1 MSNPRRTL
9 SVLALA
15 SALVAVS
22 ATPALS
28 RARELVPAT
37 VVSPP
42 APPHALFVWAG
53 DKEKKGN
60 DFLLVIDAD
69 PRSPQYG
76 RMLAALETDQRTV
89 RPHHTEYTMPAS
101 GMLFVNDHDAGR
113 TFILDVRDPLHP
125 AVAGSFGDM
134 AGFAHPHSYVR
145 LPNGHVLVSFQHD
158 AMPSMP
164 AMASGPQAAQTAT
177 KARTPPFA
185 NAAMGKSGGLVE
197 IDDSGRVVRSSGN
210 ADPAFADN
218 VLMPY
223 SLVVLP
229 QIDRVVSTN
238 SSMHDPDL
246 FSGTTY
252 QVWRLSDL
260 RLLRTAYFDPGERLY
275 AHISPEEP
283 RVGPDGSVFVQTLA
297 CGVERIT
304 GIETDAPTARLVHTF
319 PGNFCGVPTIVGQ
332 YFVQS
337 VPEVNGFI
345 VLDLADPARPVEV
358 SRLTISDAFRP
369 HWTGWDPVTG
379 RIVVTPGGGEDNRM
393 YLLQLD
399 PKTGALSVDEAFRD
413 TDGKTGFSFAKRQW
427 PHGWEGTGL
436 PHGAVFS
443 R

>member
-1 MSNPRRTL
+1 MSSLGRPL
-9 SVLALA
+9 AVLALA
-15 SALVAVS
+15 SPLMVALAGPVAAQVPVP
-22 ATPALS
+22 PAD
-28 RARELVPAT
+28 PAALP
-37 VVSPP
+37 PP

-53 DKEKKGN
+53 DREKEGN

-69 PRSPQYG
+69 PRSPRYG
-76 RMLAALETDQRTV
+76 RMLTALATDQRTV
-89 RPHHTEYTMPAS
+89 RPHHTEYTMPVS

-113 TFILDVRDPLHP
+113 TFILNVRDPLHP
-125 AVAGSFGDM
+125 EVAGSFGDM

-158 AMPSMP
+158 AMPRGSS
-164 AMASGPQAAQTAT
+164 MASMAQT
-177 KARTPPFA
+177 RS
-185 NAAMGKSGGLVE
+185 AAMGKTGGLVE

-229 QIDRVVSTN
+229 GIDRVVSTN

-260 RLLRTAYFDPGERLY
+260 RLLKTAYFDPGERLY

-297 CGVERIT
+297 CGLEQIT
-304 GIETDAPTARLVHTF
+304 GIETDTPVAKLVHTF

-337 VPEVNGFI
+337 VPAVNGFI

-358 SRLTISDAFRP
+358 SRLTISERFRP
-369 HWTGWDPVTG
+369 HWTGWDPATG
-379 RIVVTPGGGEDNRM
+379 RIVVTPGSEDDNRM

-399 PKTGALSVDEAFRD
+399 PKTGALTIDESFRD
-413 TDGKTGFSFAKRQW
+413 TDGKPGFSFASRIW

>member
-1 MSNPRRTL
+1 MS
-9 SVLALA
+9 SVLRILTGPVLAAALA
-15 SALVAVS
+15 ATPVSPALPPPAVPVS
-22 ATPALS
+22 AA
-28 RARELVPAT
+28 A
-37 VVSPP
+37 P
-42 APPHALFVWAG
+42 APSHALFVWAG
-53 DKEKKGN
+53 DKEKRSN
-60 DFLLVIDAD
+60 DFLLVLDAD

-76 RMLAALETDQRTV
+76 RLLTTLETDQRTV
-89 RPHHTEYTMPAS
+89 RPHHTEYTMPES

-113 TFILDVRDPLHP
+113 SFILDVRDPLHP

-164 AMASGPQAAQTAT
+164 SMAQMAQAAPTRPAPQSG
-177 KARTPPFA
+177 ARP
-185 NAAMGKSGGLVE
+185 NVAMGKTGGLVE
-197 IDDSGRVVRSSGN
+197 IDDRGRVVRSSGN

-297 CGVERIT
+297 CGLERIT
-304 GIETDAPTARLVHTF
+304 GVDTDAPTARLVHTF
-319 PGNFCGVPTIVGQ
+319 PGNFCGVPTIVGR

-337 VPEVNGFI
+337 VPAVNGFI

-358 SRLTISDAFRP
+358 SRLTISERFRP

-379 RIVVTPGGGEDNRM
+379 RIVATPGSEDDNRM

-399 PKTGALSVDEAFRD
+399 PKTGALSVDESFRD
-413 TDGKTGFSFAKRQW
+413 TDGKVGFSFAKRSW

>member
-1 MSNPRRTL
+1 MSNARRTL
-9 SVLALA
+9 GVLALTC
-15 SALVAVS
+15 SILVA
-22 ATPALS
+22 AAPA
-28 RARELVPAT
+28 RPQTAA
-37 VVSPP
+37 
-42 APPHALFVWAG
+42 APHALFVWAG
-53 DKEKKGN
+53 DREKKGN

-76 RMLAALETDQRTV
+76 RMLTALATDQRTV
-89 RPHHTEYTMPAS
+89 RPHHTEYTMPES

-113 TFILDVRDPLHP
+113 SFILDVRDPLRP
-125 AVAGSFGDM
+125 AVAGSFEDM
-134 AGFAHPHSYVR
+134 AGFAHPHSYLR

-158 AMPSMP
+158 AEPKVP
-164 AMASGPQAAQTAT
+164 FLGHAAPMASMSS
-177 KARTPPFA
+177 
-185 NAAMGKSGGLVE
+185 AAMGKTGGLVE
-197 IDDSGRVVRSSGN
+197 IDDLGRVVRSSGN
-210 ADPAFADN
+210 ADAAFADN

-260 RLLRTAYFDPGERLY
+260 RLLKTAYFDPGERLY

-297 CGVERIT
+297 CGLERIT
-304 GIETDAPTARLVHTF
+304 GIATDAPVAKLVHTF
-319 PGNFCGVPTIVGQ
+319 PGNFCGVPTIVGRF
-332 YFVQS
+332 FVQS
-337 VPEVNGFI
+337 VPAVHGFI

-358 SRLTISDAFRP
+358 SRLTISDLFRP
-369 HWTGWDPVTG
+369 HWTGWDPATG
-379 RIVVTPGGGEDNRM
+379 RIVATPGSEEDNRM

-399 PKTGALSVDEAFRD
+399 PKTGALTVDDTFRD
-413 TDGKTGFSFAKRQW
+413 TDGKTGFSFAKRVW
-427 PHGWEGTGL
+427 PHGWEGAGL

>member
-1 MSNPRRTL
+1 MSKARRTL
-9 SVLALA
+9 GVLALTC
-15 SALVAVS
+15 SILVA
-22 ATPALS
+22 AAPA
-28 RARELVPAT
+28 RPQTAA
-37 VVSPP
+37 
-42 APPHALFVWAG
+42 APHALFVWAG
-53 DKEKKGN
+53 DREKKGN

-76 RMLAALETDQRTV
+76 RMLTALATDQRTV
-89 RPHHTEYTMPAS
+89 RPHHTEYTMPES

-113 TFILDVRDPLHP
+113 SFILDVRDPLRP
-125 AVAGSFGDM
+125 AVAGSFEDM
-134 AGFAHPHSYVR
+134 AGFAHPHSYLR

-158 AMPSMP
+158 AEPKVP
-164 AMASGPQAAQTAT
+164 FLGHAAPMASMSS
-177 KARTPPFA
+177 
-185 NAAMGKSGGLVE
+185 AAMGKTGGLVE
-197 IDDSGRVVRSSGN
+197 IDDLGRVVRSSGN
-210 ADPAFADN
+210 ADAAFADN

-260 RLLRTAYFDPGERLY
+260 RLLKTAYFDPGERLY

-297 CGVERIT
+297 CGLERIT
-304 GIETDAPTARLVHTF
+304 GIATDVPVAKLVHTF
-319 PGNFCGVPTIVGQ
+319 PGNFCGVPTIVGRF
-332 YFVQS
+332 FVQS
-337 VPEVNGFI
+337 VPAVHGFI
-345 VLDLADPARPVEV
+345 VLDLADPAHPVEV
-358 SRLTISDAFRP
+358 SRLTISDLFRP
-369 HWTGWDPVTG
+369 HWTGWDPATG
-379 RIVVTPGGGEDNRM
+379 RIVATPGSEEDNRM

-399 PKTGALSVDEAFRD
+399 PKTGALTVDDTFRD
-413 TDGKTGFSFAKRQW
+413 TDGKTGFSFAKRVW
-427 PHGWEGTGL
+427 PHGWEGAGL

>member
-1 MSNPRRTL
+1 MSKARRTL
-9 SVLALA
+9 GVLALTC
-15 SALVAVS
+15 SILVA
-22 ATPALS
+22 AAPA
-28 RARELVPAT
+28 RPQTAA
-37 VVSPP
+37 
-42 APPHALFVWAG
+42 APHALFVWAG
-53 DKEKKGN
+53 DREKKGN

-76 RMLAALETDQRTV
+76 RMLTALATDQRTV
-89 RPHHTEYTMPAS
+89 RPHHTEYTMPES

-113 TFILDVRDPLHP
+113 SFILDVRDPLRP
-125 AVAGSFGDM
+125 AVAGSFEDM
-134 AGFAHPHSYVR
+134 AGFAHPHSYLR

-158 AMPSMP
+158 AEPKVP
-164 AMASGPQAAQTAT
+164 FLGHAAPMASMSS
-177 KARTPPFA
+177 
-185 NAAMGKSGGLVE
+185 AAMGKTGGLVE
-197 IDDSGRVVRSSGN
+197 IDDLGRVVRSSGN
-210 ADPAFADN
+210 ADAAFAAN

-260 RLLRTAYFDPGERLY
+260 RLLKTAYFDPGERLY

-297 CGVERIT
+297 CGLERIT
-304 GIETDAPTARLVHTF
+304 GIATDAPVAKLVHTF
-319 PGNFCGVPTIVGQ
+319 PGNFCGVPTIVGRF
-332 YFVQS
+332 FVQS
-337 VPEVNGFI
+337 VPAVHGFI

-358 SRLTISDAFRP
+358 SRLTISDLFRP
-369 HWTGWDPVTG
+369 HWTGWDPATG
-379 RIVVTPGGGEDNRM
+379 RIVATPGSEEDNRM

-399 PKTGALSVDEAFRD
+399 PKTGALTVDDTFRD
-413 TDGKTGFSFAKRQW
+413 TDGKTGFSFAKRVW
-427 PHGWEGTGL
+427 PHGWEGAGL

>member
-1 MSNPRRTL
+1 MSSVVRILTGP
-9 SVLALA
+9 VLAAALA
-15 SALVAVS
+15 ATPVSPALPPSAVPVS
-22 ATPALS
+22 AAD
-28 RARELVPAT
+28 
-37 VVSPP
+37 P

-53 DKEKKGN
+53 DKEKRSN
-60 DFLLVIDAD
+60 DFLLVLDAD

-76 RMLAALETDQRTV
+76 RLLTTLETDQRTV
-89 RPHHTEYTMPAS
+89 RPHHTEYTMPES

-113 TFILDVRDPLHP
+113 SFILDVRDPLHP

-164 AMASGPQAAQTAT
+164 SMAQMAQAAPTRPAPQSG
-177 KARTPPFA
+177 ARP
-185 NAAMGKSGGLVE
+185 NVAMGKTGGLVE
-197 IDDSGRVVRSSGN
+197 IDDRGRVVRSSGN

-260 RLLRTAYFDPGERLY
+260 RLLKTAYFDPGERLY

-297 CGVERIT
+297 CGLERIT
-304 GIETDAPTARLVHTF
+304 GVDTDAPTARLVHTF
-319 PGNFCGVPTIVGQ
+319 PGNFCGVPTIVGR

-337 VPEVNGFI
+337 VPAVNGFI

-358 SRLTISDAFRP
+358 SRLTISERFRP

-379 RIVVTPGGGEDNRM
+379 RIVATPGSEDDNRM

-399 PKTGALSVDEAFRD
+399 PKTGALSVDESFRD
-413 TDGKTGFSFAKRQW
+413 TDGKVGFSFAKRSW

>member
-1 MSNPRRTL
+1 MSKARRTL
-9 SVLALA
+9 GVLALTC
-15 SALVAVS
+15 SILVA
-22 ATPALS
+22 AAPA
-28 RARELVPAT
+28 RPQTAA
-37 VVSPP
+37 
-42 APPHALFVWAG
+42 APHALFVWAG
-53 DKEKKGN
+53 DREKKGN

-76 RMLAALETDQRTV
+76 RMLTALATDQRTV
-89 RPHHTEYTMPAS
+89 RPHHTEYTMPES

-113 TFILDVRDPLHP
+113 SFILDVRDPLHP
-125 AVAGSFGDM
+125 AVAGSFEDM
-134 AGFAHPHSYVR
+134 AGFAHPHSYLR

-158 AMPSMP
+158 AEPKVP
-164 AMASGPQAAQTAT
+164 FLGHAAPMASMSS
-177 KARTPPFA
+177 
-185 NAAMGKSGGLVE
+185 AAMGKTGGLVE
-197 IDDSGRVVRSSGN
+197 IDDLGRVVRSSGN
-210 ADPAFADN
+210 ADAAFADN

-260 RLLRTAYFDPGERLY
+260 RLLKTAYFDPGERLY

-297 CGVERIT
+297 CGLERIT
-304 GIETDAPTARLVHTF
+304 GIATDAPVAKLVHTF
-319 PGNFCGVPTIVGQ
+319 PGNFCGVPTIVGRF
-332 YFVQS
+332 FVQS
-337 VPEVNGFI
+337 VPAVHGFI

-358 SRLTISDAFRP
+358 SRLTISDLFRP
-369 HWTGWDPVTG
+369 HWTGWDPATG
-379 RIVVTPGGGEDNRM
+379 RIVATPGSEEDNRM

-399 PKTGALSVDEAFRD
+399 PKTGALTVDDTFRD
-413 TDGKTGFSFAKRQW
+413 TDGKTGFSFAKRVW
-427 PHGWEGTGL
+427 PHGWEGAGL

>member
-1 MSNPRRTL
+1 MSNARRTL
-9 SVLALA
+9 GVLALTCSILA
-15 SALVAVS
+15 AA
-22 ATPALS
+22 APARS
-28 RARELVPAT
+28 QTAA
-37 VVSPP
+37 
-42 APPHALFVWAG
+42 APHALFVWTG
-53 DKEKKGN
+53 DREKKGN

-76 RMLAALETDQRTV
+76 RMLTALATDQRTV
-89 RPHHTEYTMPAS
+89 RPHHTEYTMPES

-113 TFILDVRDPLHP
+113 SFILDVRDPLHP
-125 AVAGSFGDM
+125 AVAGSFEDM
-134 AGFAHPHSYVR
+134 AGFAHPHSYLR

-158 AMPSMP
+158 AEPKMPFLGHAAP
-164 AMASGPQAAQTAT
+164 MASMSS
-177 KARTPPFA
+177 
-185 NAAMGKSGGLVE
+185 AAMGKTGGLVE
-197 IDDSGRVVRSSGN
+197 IDDLGRVVRSSGN
-210 ADPAFADN
+210 ADAAFADN

-260 RLLRTAYFDPGERLY
+260 RLLKTAYFDPGERLY

-297 CGVERIT
+297 CGLERIT
-304 GIETDAPTARLVHTF
+304 GIATDVPVAKLVHTF
-319 PGNFCGVPTIVGQ
+319 PGNFCGVPTIVGRF
-332 YFVQS
+332 FVQS
-337 VPEVNGFI
+337 VPAVHGFI
-345 VLDLADPARPVEV
+345 VLDLADPAHPVEV
-358 SRLTISDAFRP
+358 SRLTISDRFRP
-369 HWTGWDPVTG
+369 HWTGWDPATG
-379 RIVVTPGGGEDNRM
+379 RIVVTPGSEEDNRM

-399 PKTGALSVDEAFRD
+399 PTTGALTVDETFRD
-413 TDGKTGFSFAKRQW
+413 TDGKTGFSFAKRAW

>member
-1 MSNPRRTL
+1 MSNARRTL
-9 SVLALA
+9 GVLALTC
-15 SALVAVS
+15 SILVA
-22 ATPALS
+22 AAPA
-28 RARELVPAT
+28 RPQTAA
-37 VVSPP
+37 
-42 APPHALFVWAG
+42 APHALFVWAG
-53 DKEKKGN
+53 DREKKGN

-76 RMLAALETDQRTV
+76 RMLTALATDQRTV
-89 RPHHTEYTMPAS
+89 RPHHTEYTMPES

-113 TFILDVRDPLHP
+113 SFILDVRDPLRP
-125 AVAGSFGDM
+125 AVAGSFEDM
-134 AGFAHPHSYVR
+134 AGFAHPHSYLR

-158 AMPSMP
+158 AEPKVP
-164 AMASGPQAAQTAT
+164 FLGHAAPMASMSS
-177 KARTPPFA
+177 
-185 NAAMGKSGGLVE
+185 AAMGKTGGLVE
-197 IDDSGRVVRSSGN
+197 IDDLGRVVRSSGN
-210 ADPAFADN
+210 ADAAFADN

-260 RLLRTAYFDPGERLY
+260 RPLKTAYFDPGERLY

-297 CGVERIT
+297 CGLERIT
-304 GIETDAPTARLVHTF
+304 GIATDVPVAKLVHTF
-319 PGNFCGVPTIVGQ
+319 PGNFCGVPTIVGRF
-332 YFVQS
+332 FVQS
-337 VPEVNGFI
+337 VPAVHGFI
-345 VLDLADPARPVEV
+345 VLDLADPAHPVEV
-358 SRLTISDAFRP
+358 SRLTISDLFRP
-369 HWTGWDPVTG
+369 HWTGWDPATG
-379 RIVVTPGGGEDNRM
+379 RIVATPGSEEDNRM

-399 PKTGALSVDEAFRD
+399 PKTGALTVDDTFRD
-413 TDGKTGFSFAKRQW
+413 TDGKTGFSFAKRVW
-427 PHGWEGTGL
+427 PHGWEGAGL